1 MGFNIGG
8 TLETVSK
15 LTPADLQVY
24 YQQYYKP
31 AGSQLIVV
39 SDLTQAQLQPMLSK
53 PLQQWQGKA
62 PELVVDTTTPVAK
75 AGTIYLVDKPDAPQ
89 SEIRIGKRSITEDI
103 TGEFYRSGLMNFV
116 LGGNFNSRINLNLR
130 EDKGYTYGAS
140 SRFSADKIAGVYTA
154 QAAVRAD
161 ATAASIKEFLKEI
174 DSYQQQGITDE
185 ELNFMRQAINQ
196 SDALKYETPN
206 AKLGFMAQILEHHLS
221 PDFVKERNQI
231 VANIS
236 KEEINALAKKHLNS
250 KEMSIVVVGDA
261 KKLRPELKEL
271 GFAVVDYKL

>member
-1 MGFNIGG
+1 
-8 TLETVSK
+8 
-15 LTPADLQVY
+15 
-24 YQQYYKP
+24 
-31 AGSQLIVV
+31 
-39 SDLTQAQLQPMLSK
+39 
-53 PLQQWQGKA
+53 
-62 PELVVDTTTPVAK
+62 K

>member
-1 MGFNIGG
+1 
-8 TLETVSK
+8 
-15 LTPADLQVY
+15 
-24 YQQYYKP
+24 
-31 AGSQLIVV
+31 
-39 SDLTQAQLQPMLSK
+39 
-53 PLQQWQGKA
+53 
-62 PELVVDTTTPVAK
+62 
-75 AGTIYLVDKPDAPQ
+75 
-89 SEIRIGKRSITEDI
+89 
-103 TGEFYRSGLMNFV
+103 
-116 LGGNFNSRINLNLR
+116 R

-231 VANIS
+231 VANIN

>member
-1 MGFNIGG
+1 
-8 TLETVSK
+8 
-15 LTPADLQVY
+15 
-24 YQQYYKP
+24 
-31 AGSQLIVV
+31 
-39 SDLTQAQLQPMLSK
+39 
-53 PLQQWQGKA
+53 
-62 PELVVDTTTPVAK
+62 
-75 AGTIYLVDKPDAPQ
+75 
-89 SEIRIGKRSITEDI
+89 
-103 TGEFYRSGLMNFV
+103 
-116 LGGNFNSRINLNLR
+116 
-130 EDKGYTYGAS
+130 
-140 SRFSADKIAGVYTA
+140 
-154 QAAVRAD
+154 
-161 ATAASIKEFLKEI
+161 
-174 DSYQQQGITDE
+174 
-185 ELNFMRQAINQ
+185 FMRQAINQ